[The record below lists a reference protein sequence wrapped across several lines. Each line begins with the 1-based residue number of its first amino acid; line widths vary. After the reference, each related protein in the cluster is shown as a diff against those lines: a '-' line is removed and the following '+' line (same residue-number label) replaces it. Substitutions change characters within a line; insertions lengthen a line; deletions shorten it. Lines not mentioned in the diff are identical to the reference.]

1 MKRVIRDTR
10 GFTLAE
16 LLIVCAI
23 LGFMMGALFT
33 LQRQGQL
40 AYLTGSARVEVQQ
53 NARLALDTMISDLR
67 SALPVAGST
76 TQVVS
81 AIDANC
87 ATGTPP
93 TSGGGTSISFNDQ
106 NNTAIAYT
114 IAAAGTGDCTTA
126 SAPCL
131 QKNGVTVIG
140 GVQQLQIWCYNNA
153 TPVALSATLGNIR
166 EVRIQIRTKTERG
179 AQTGSAGDQHA
190 VVEGRVRFRNI

>member
-1 MKRVIRDTR
+1 MRRMLRDTR

-16 LLIVCAI
+16 LLVACAI
-23 LGFMMGALFT
+23 LGFMMAALFT

-40 AYLTGSARVEVQQ
+40 AYLTGEARVEVQQ

-87 ATGTPP
+87 ANGPPPGT
-93 TSGGGTSISFNDQ
+93 GGGTSISFNDQ
-106 NNTAIAYT
+106 NNTAVSYT
-114 IAAAGTGDCTTA
+114 VAAAGTGDCTTA

-140 GVQQLQIWCYNNA
+140 GLVSLQIWCYNNA
-153 TPVALSATLGNIR
+153 SPPALNATVGNIR
-166 EVRIQIRTKTERG
+166 EILIQIKTKTERG